1 MRQDWGI
8 EMEHILELVKELDIK
23 IQLLLL
29 NKGMD
34 EAQFLK
40 MYAKSKSIQVAF
52 AMGSRSMATKMAEA
66 MIDVIG
72 EEE

>member
-8 EMEHILELVKELDIK
+8 EMEHILELVKELDIR
-23 IQLLLL
+23 IGVLLL

-34 EAQFLK
+34 EEEFLK

-66 MIDVIG
+66 MINVIG

>member
-23 IQLLLL
+23 IQILLL
-29 NKGMD
+29 NKGLD
-34 EAQFLK
+34 EAEFLR

-66 MIDVIG
+66 MINVIG

>member
-8 EMEHILELVKELDIK
+8 KMEHILELVKELDIK

-34 EAQFLK
+34 EEQFLK

>member
-23 IQLLLL
+23 IQILLL
-29 NKGMD
+29 NKGLD
-34 EAQFLK
+34 EAEFLR